1 MEQKT
6 EVYRPLLEKRSL
18 EGVYA
23 GDGSLHM
30 AGKNDMISGDVLRGI
45 TKKYENIQKGVWNY
59 VIYITGDCHG
69 SFERF
74 SKRRRMKS
82 AFLPEKGDYVIVCGD
97 LEKLFYIRWG
107 IQS

>member
-30 AGKNDMISGDVLRGI
+30 TGKNDMIKTENERSSGYGKHI
-45 TKKYENIQKGVWNY
+45 
-59 VIYITGDCHG
+59 
-69 SFERF
+69 
-74 SKRRRMKS
+74 
-82 AFLPEKGDYVIVCGD
+82 
-97 LEKLFYIRWG
+97 
-107 IQS
+107 